1 MTGHNGGR
9 EEMRLLPLFK
19 FTLMRPDTV
28 PAVERYHVQR
38 VEDFKKR
45 VDNEFLTL
53 SWRETNIAPDTLVML
68 DKQYVE
74 EPESGGNLVDG
85 ALRARRLAGAHQAV
99 HQCRQYLLVGHR
111 A

>member
-53 SWRETNIAPDTLVML
+53 S
-68 DKQYVE
+68 
-74 EPESGGNLVDG
+74 
-85 ALRARRLAGAHQAV
+85 
-99 HQCRQYLLVGHR
+99 
-111 A
+111 